1 MSRRACG
8 PNVPPRNL
16 LFFDSVE
23 LQYRFDKAGRSSSVI
38 VVERLISA
46 RALVYVPRAVP
57 KGHGADHLASLSQV
71 AKNTSRLHLEAQR
84 RSELTWCVSDF
95 VQIAAERLA

>member
-1 MSRRACG
+1 MLAGLTYRPG
-8 PNVPPRNL
+8 IY

-23 LQYRFDKAGRSSSVI
+23 LQHRFDKAGRSSSVI

-71 AKNTSRLHLEAQR
+71 ANTARLHLEAQPGPA
-84 RSELTWCVSDF
+84 SP
-95 VQIAAERLA
+95 